1 MQHKPTQQAAGAAT
15 RRAVLKLTAAAGALA
30 LTGTRALA
38 QAQGAIAPGGKPIRM
53 IVAVGAGGATDVLAR
68 TVGERMAQAMAQPV
82 VVENMPAASGAIAAQ
97 TVARAAPDGTTLLI
111 GTNTT
116 HASNQVFIKQL
127 SYDPIGDFEPVALLG
142 RTTLV
147 LCVDPKLPVK
157 NVQELIAHAK
167 ANPGKLEFASGTGSA
182 RMAGEMFKDHAKID
196 ILSVPYRSNAQG
208 LVDLI
213 GGRIAMIFG
222 DMSLMLP
229 HIKAGAVRA
238 LAVAGAQ
245 RSPLAPD
252 LPTVRESGLPNYQLT
267 GFIAAFAPARTPAAV
282 VSRLNLE
289 MNKVLADGTIA
300 NSLLANGI
308 EPARGTP
315 QELQAFVAVEAQR
328 WADIG
333 RAAGIQAE

>member
-1 MQHKPTQQAAGAAT
+1 MQHLAKRTGAGAAN

-30 LTGTRALA
+30 LTSMRALA
-38 QAQGAIAPGGKPIRM
+38 QAPAAIAPGGKPIRM

-68 TVGERMAQAMAQPV
+68 MVGERMAVTMAQPV

-97 TVARAAPDGTTLLI
+97 TVARAAPDGTTVLI

-116 HASNQVFIKQL
+116 HASNKVFIKQL
-127 SYDPIGDFEPVALLG
+127 PYDPIADFEPVALLG

-157 NVQELIAHAK
+157 TVQELIAHAK

-182 RMAGEMFKDHAKID
+182 RMAGEMFKDHAKIN
-196 ILSVPYRSNAQG
+196 ILSVPYRSNAQA
-208 LVDLI
+208 LIDLI

-229 HIKAGAVRA
+229 HIKAGSVRA

-245 RSPLAPD
+245 RTPLAPD
-252 LPTVRESGLPNYQLT
+252 LPTMRESGLPNYQLT
-267 GFIAAFAPARTPAAV
+267 GFIAAFAPARTPEAV
-282 VSRLNLE
+282 VSRLNQE
-289 MNKVLADGTIA
+289 MNRVLADGTIA
-300 NSLLANGI
+300 NALLANGI
-308 EPARGTP
+308 EPAGGTP